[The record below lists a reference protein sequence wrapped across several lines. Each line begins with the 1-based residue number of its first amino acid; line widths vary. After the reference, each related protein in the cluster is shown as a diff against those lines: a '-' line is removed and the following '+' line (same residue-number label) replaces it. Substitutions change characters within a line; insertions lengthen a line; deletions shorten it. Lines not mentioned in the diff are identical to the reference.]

1 MLEKGEASLAE
12 LGELG
17 WRAALVL
24 SVVAVLVF
32 LLAAAGTR
40 SLGKLGLVAVPAA
53 FALLVSLTIRACL
66 ASGAPH
72 GILTL
77 LRPDWRV
84 LASPAAWLRAAA
96 QVVASLQLGQGALST
111 FASYNRYHHNIVR
124 DTAVIVA
131 CQVSSSTTPPLA
143 TE

>member
-1 MLEKGEASLAE
+1 MNHHSGTTSRLPN
-12 LGELG
+12 
-17 WRAALVL
+17 
-24 SVVAVLVF
+24 
-32 LLAAAGTR
+32 GTR
-40 SLGKLGLVAVPAA
+40 SLVKLGLVAVPAGKTH
-53 FALLVSLTIRACL
+53 LLRLPGT
-66 ASGAPH
+66 PQ
-72 GILTL
+72 GIVTL

-131 CQVSSSTTPPLA
+131 CQVSSAALPLG